1 MTASPFSGRL
11 PAPYGTLIDRA
22 HPIAFTFEGRTV
34 AGLAGDTIASALA
47 ANGQWMISRSFKY
60 HRPRGLVSAAGLEA
74 NTMVQ
79 VGVEPNVYACRRPI
93 AEGLGVSAVNTF
105 GGLAADK
112 GRLLEKVS
120 RFLPVGFYY
129 RTFFTP
135 RVAWKFWEPVIRW
148 LAGLGTVDPATPH
161 GYYDKAYLFAD
172 VAVVGGG
179 TAGLSAALAAAEA
192 GAEVVLVDDNPLLGG
207 ALNYARVGSASDQGT
222 RLSELAAR
230 VAAEKLITVL
240 SDAVVQGLFADNWLS
255 VTKGNRLYKLR
266 AKSVVVATGAHEQPA
281 VFRGNDLPGIML
293 GSAAQRLMRL
303 WAVRPGRRAVVLA
316 ANDDAYGVALDLL
329 DAGVP
334 VAAIADLRPN
344 PGDGPRMAEAK
355 ARGVDI
361 CAGTTIAEA
370 IEGGNHVRAVRLAAV
385 TGTGTFAADGEVIAC
400 DLVCVSVGY
409 VPMTQLLSQGGARLM
424 PDDATCMPRVEALP
438 AGLFAAGSVAGV
450 WSWLSVEQDGI
461 RAGKAA
467 AAHAGKVC
475 AVPPAVAADG
485 VGLTHPHPIFPHPQG
500 KDFIEF
506 DEDVQVRDIVDAAA
520 MGWDNIQL
528 LKRFTTAGMGPSQGK
543 LYNALVQKLLS
554 SATGITPPVVGTITV
569 RPPVIGEKMGHLAG
583 RGFEPRRLTAMHRQ
597 HEAAGARMMV
607 AGVWMRP
614 AYYGADAESAIL
626 AEVSAARTNVGV
638 IDVSTLGKLEV
649 RGPDAAA
656 FLERIYTWTYEK
668 LAVGRVRYALML
680 DETGAIIDDGVAAR
694 LHAQHFYVTAT
705 TGGVDRVFRL
715 MQFFNAQWR
724 MKVDIANVTA
734 AYAGINLIG
743 PKAREVL
750 AALGTDVDISPD
762 AFPYLGIRT
771 GTVADIPARLMRIG
785 FGGELGYEIHVP
797 ASRGAE
803 LWDKV
808 VQAGAGHG
816 IRPVGIEAQRVLRL
830 EKGHIIVGQDTDGLT
845 HPAEAA
851 MDWAVGR
858 KKADFLGKAA
868 MDALEAKGL
877 TRKLVGFELDA
888 AAPLLPQE
896 NHLVIRGGDIVGRV
910 TSITRSPTLGK
921 VIGLAF
927 VAPDQ
932 AEPGTAFTIRADGA
946 VPVSATVVPLP
957 FYDPDNS
964 RQEM

>member
-1 MTASPFSGRL
+1 MSNRL
-11 PAPYGTLIDRA
+11 QAPYGLLIDRDR
-22 HPIAFTFEGRTV
+22 PVSFSFEGRPV
-34 AGLAGDTIASALA
+34 SGLAGDTIASALA
-47 ANGQWMISRSFKY
+47 ASGQWMISRSFKY

-79 VGVEPNVYACRRPI
+79 VGAEPNVYACKRAI
-93 AEGLGVSAVNTF
+93 ENGLQVSAVNTF

-112 GRLLEKVS
+112 GRWLEKVS

-148 LAGLGTVDPATPH
+148 LAGLGTVDPKTPH
-161 GYYDKAYLFAD
+161 GHYDKQYLFAD
-172 VAVVGGG
+172 VAVIGGG
-179 TAGLSAALAAAEA
+179 PAGLSAALSAAAE
-192 GAEVVLVDDNPLLGG
+192 GAEVLVIDDNPRLGG
-207 ALNYARVGSASDQGT
+207 ALNYARAEDSDLG
-222 RLSELAAR
+222 AR
-230 VAAEKLITVL
+230 VAAEPLITVL
-240 SDAVVQGLFADNWLS
+240 SDAVCQGLFADNWLS
-255 VTKGNRLYKLR
+255 VTKGNRLYKVR

-281 VFRGNDLPGIML
+281 VFRGNDLPGVML

-329 DAGVP
+329 QAGVI
-334 VAAIADLRPN
+334 VAAVADLRAA
-344 PGDGPRMAEAK
+344 PGSDPRVAAVKAK
-355 ARGVDI
+355 GVAI
-361 CAGTTIAEA
+361 HAHTTIAEA
-370 IEGGNHVRAVRLAAV
+370 LEGANHVKAVRLAPI
-385 TGTGTFAADGEVIAC
+385 TGPGTFGAVGAPIAC

-409 VPMTQLLSQGGARLM
+409 VPLTQLLSQGGARLI
-424 PDDATCMPRVEALP
+424 PDDSTCMPRVEALP

-450 WSWLSVEQDGI
+450 WNWNAVEADGI

-467 AAHAGKVC
+467 AAHAGKTC
-475 AVPPAVAADG
+475 LVPPPVESDAA
-485 VGLTHPHPIFPHPQG
+485 GLTHPQPIFPHPHG

-506 DEDVQVRDIVDAAA
+506 DEDVQFRDIADAAA
-520 MGWDNIQL
+520 MGWDHIQL

-543 LYNALVQKLLS
+543 LYNALVQKALS
-554 SATGITPPVVGTITV
+554 TATGITPPVVGTITV
-569 RPPVIGEKMGHLAG
+569 RPPVIGEKLGHLAG
-583 RGFEPRRLTAMHRQ
+583 RGFEPTRLTAMHHQ
-597 HEAAGARMMV
+597 HVAAGAKMMV

-614 AYYGADAESAIL
+614 AYYGRDAEAAIL
-626 AEVSAARTNVGV
+626 AEVTAARTGTGM

-656 FLERIYTWTYEK
+656 FLERIYTWTYDK

-680 DETGAIIDDGVAAR
+680 DDTGAIIDDGVAAR

-715 MQFFNAQWR
+715 MQFYNAQWR

-743 PKAREVL
+743 PQAREVL
-750 AALGTDVDISPD
+750 LALGTDVDISPEG
-762 AFPYLGIRT
+762 FGYLGIRS
-771 GTVADIPARLMRIG
+771 GQVAGIPARLMRIG

-808 VQAGAGHG
+808 AAAGAPFG

-845 HPAEAA
+845 HPLEAG
-851 MDWAVGR
+851 MGWAVGR
-858 KKADFLGKAA
+858 KKVDFLGKAA
-868 MDALEAKGL
+868 MDAMEAKGL
-877 TRKLVGFELDA
+877 SRKLVGFELDPA
-888 AAPLLPQE
+888 ARVIPAE
-896 NHLVIRGGDIVGRV
+896 NHLVIRDGDIAGRV

-921 VIGLAF
+921 VIGLAY
-927 VAPDQ
+927 VAPEQ
-932 AEPGTAFTIRADGA
+932 AEPGAAFAIRADGGA
-946 VPVSATVVPLP
+946 MVSATVVPLP
-957 FYDPDNS
+957 FYDPDNK

>member
-1 MTASPFSGRL
+1 MSNRL
-11 PAPYGTLIDRA
+11 SAPYGALIDRDR
-22 HPIAFTFEGRTV
+22 PVTFSFEGQSVT
-34 AGLAGDTIASALA
+34 GLAGDTIASALA

-74 NTMVQ
+74 STMVQ
-79 VGVEPNVYACRRPI
+79 VGVEPNVYACKRPI
-93 AEGLGVSAVNTF
+93 VDGLSVSAVNTF
-105 GGLAADK
+105 GGLASDK
-112 GRLLEKVS
+112 GRWLEKVS

-148 LAGLGTVDPATPH
+148 LAGLGHADPKTPH
-161 GYYDKAYLFAD
+161 GVFDKAYLFAD
-172 VAVVGGG
+172 VAIVGGG
-179 TAGLSAALAAAEA
+179 PAGLSAALAAAEA
-192 GAEVVLVDDNPLLGG
+192 GAEVLLIDDNPLLGG
-207 ALNYARVGSASDQGT
+207 ALNYAQAAPSD
-222 RLSELAAR
+222 LAAR
-230 VAAEKLITVL
+230 VVADTRITVL
-240 SDAVVQGLFADNWLS
+240 TDAVCQGLFADNWLS
-255 VTKGNRLYKLR
+255 VTRGNRLYKVR
-266 AKSVVVATGAHEQPA
+266 AKSVVIATGAHEQPA

-329 DAGVP
+329 EAGVA
-334 VAAIADLRPN
+334 VAAVADLRAV
-344 PGDGPRMAEAK
+344 PGTDPRVAAVKAK
-355 ARGVDI
+355 GV
-361 CAGTTIAEA
+361 AVHAHTTIAEA
-370 IEGGNHVRAVRLAAV
+370 LEGDNHVRAVRLAPI
-385 TGTGTFAADGEVIAC
+385 TGPGSFGKPGAPIDC

-409 VPMTQLLSQGGARLM
+409 VPLTQLLSQGGARLV
-424 PDDATCMPRVEALP
+424 PDQATCMPRVEALP

-450 WSWLSVEQDGI
+450 WSAAAEDGI

-467 AAHAGKVC
+467 AAHAGKDC
-475 AVPPAVAADG
+475 AVPPAVVGDA
-485 VGLTHPHPIFPHPQG
+485 VGLTHPHPLFPHPKG

-506 DEDVQVRDIVDAAA
+506 DEDVQFRDIVDAAA

-543 LYNALVQKLLS
+543 LYNALVQKALS
-554 SATGITPPVVGTITV
+554 TTTGITPPVAGTITV
-569 RPPVIGEKMGHLAG
+569 RPPVIGEKLGHLAG
-583 RGFEPRRLTAMHRQ
+583 RGFEPKRLTAMHHQ
-597 HEAAGARMMV
+597 HVAAGAKMMV

-614 AYYGADAESAIL
+614 AYYGADAEAAIQ
-626 AEVSAARTNVGV
+626 AEIQAARTGVGM

-656 FLERIYTWTYEK
+656 FLERIYTWTYDK
-668 LAVGRVRYALML
+668 LPVGRVRYALML
-680 DETGAIIDDGVAAR
+680 DETGIIIDDGVAAR
-694 LHAQHFYVTAT
+694 LHQQHFYVTAT

-734 AYAGINLIG
+734 AYAGINVIG

-750 AALGTDVDISPD
+750 AALGTDVDIS
-762 AFPYLGIRT
+762 AQGFGYLGIRT
-771 GTVADIPARLMRIG
+771 GSVAGIPARLMRIG

-808 VQAGAGHG
+808 AAAGAAHA

-845 HPAEAA
+845 HPAEAG
-851 MDWAVGR
+851 MGWAIGR

-868 MDALEAKGL
+868 MDAMEAKGL
-877 TRKLVGFELDA
+877 SRKLVGFQLDA
-888 AAPLLPQE
+888 AASVVPQE
-896 NHLVIRGGDIVGRV
+896 NHLVIRDGDIAGRV
-910 TSITRSPTLGK
+910 TSITRSATLGK
-921 VIGLAF
+921 VIGLAY
-927 VAPDQ
+927 VAPEQ
-932 AEPGTAFTIRADGA
+932 AEPGAVFAIRAAGGA
-946 VPVSATVVPLP
+946 MVTATVVPFP
-957 FYDPDNS
+957 FYDPDNT